1 MASREAEIRQIA
13 GQLDDLLDEL
23 NAAVAELAGILAPPD
38 DPADEKNERLAP
50 L

>member
-1 MASREAEIRQIA
+1 MASREAEIRAIA

-23 NAAVAELAGILAPPD
+23 NAAVAELAGILAPPE
-38 DPADEKNERLAP
+38 DPSDEKNERLAE